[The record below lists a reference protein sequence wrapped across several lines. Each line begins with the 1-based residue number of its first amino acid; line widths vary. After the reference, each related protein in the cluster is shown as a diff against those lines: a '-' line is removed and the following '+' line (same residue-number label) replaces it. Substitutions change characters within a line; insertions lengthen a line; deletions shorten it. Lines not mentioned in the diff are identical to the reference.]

1 MSKQTAIPLAF
12 ACCVGALLWV
22 LAAVL
27 SGRREPWDSTF
38 YWGIAYPVAILVAGC
53 LGFFFPERP
62 WRWAC
67 ALFGGQFTAMLIV
80 NGELG
85 NLWPHGLALFTV
97 LAAPAALVAKV
108 ASRLGE
114 RRRSGEPS

>member
-1 MSKQTAIPLAF
+1 MPKQTALPLAIALF
-12 ACCVGALLWV
+12 VGALIWV

-38 YWGIAYPVAILVAGC
+38 YWSIAYPAAILVAGC

-62 WRWAC
+62 WRWAY
-67 ALFGGQFTAMLIV
+67 ALFGAQFVAMCAV

-85 NLWPHGLALFTV
+85 NLWPLGLALLAILALPAV
-97 LAAPAALVAKV
+97 LIASV
-108 ASRLGE
+108 ASRLRNRSH
-114 RRRSGEPS
+114 RREST